1 MDALGSPTNCQF
13 GNTAAFI
20 EVTAPVSDLPKWEN
34 LLRNGVRPRTGKQE
48 MRKRI
53 IIGLLAVVVI
63 GVMAFFVSGPEDS
76 EPKGGTV
83 EWHRV
88 RQMRPPTTEIYTH

>member
-1 MDALGSPTNCQF
+1 
-13 GNTAAFI
+13 
-20 EVTAPVSDLPKWEN
+20 
-34 LLRNGVRPRTGKQE
+34 